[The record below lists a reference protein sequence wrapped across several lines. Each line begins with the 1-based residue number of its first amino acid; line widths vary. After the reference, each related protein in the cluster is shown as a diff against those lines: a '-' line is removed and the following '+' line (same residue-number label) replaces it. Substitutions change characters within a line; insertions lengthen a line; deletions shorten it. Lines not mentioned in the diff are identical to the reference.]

1 MAFPDSFVE
10 EVRRAADIVRVISE
24 QVALRKMGTSWKG
37 LCPFHD
43 EKTPSFNVRQEPA
56 VFHCFGCGEGGD
68 VFKFLML
75 RERVSFPEAV
85 EILARR
91 HGVPVPEGRVEPGP
105 ERKEREEMLALMEAA
120 ALHFTNALWSA
131 AGTKAREYLLGRGF
145 ERATLER
152 IRAGAAR
159 DSWDDLLSS
168 LRGRFSPALLAK
180 AGLVVERQGK
190 EGHYDRFRNRAVF
203 PILNESGKVVAFGAR
218 ALDGSE
224 PKYLNSP
231 ETPVYSKSRVLYG
244 LSWARDAVAREGRA
258 VMMEGYL
265 DVARAIEK
273 GVSSAVATCGT
284 ALTGQHARLLG
295 RFAKT
300 VVLNFDQDEAGQKAA
315 RRSLD
320 VLLAD
325 GLSVRIVELPEG
337 HDPDSYLRAEG
348 AEAYLRRLEEA
359 PEAVEWL
366 MRRAAERHDV
376 ASPAGKAAFLADV
389 MPALVRTQNAVERQA
404 WLARVVERGAL
415 DAGAAREELRRAL
428 GKPSVGPSGPTGS
441 FVAEVAARRPS
452 AAVRARLLPAER
464 WLLALVAQGAAGIEH
479 ALDELSDGDVEGL
492 ASAGILR
499 AAQAAARRSQ
509 PVTLAAVLEALGDE
523 ERRLVSSIAV
533 EGVPAEHLSAED
545 CVRELRR
552 QPLLVRMAE
561 IQKSLPAAS
570 GEALEALLQ
579 EKTRLVRQMASL

>member
-24 QVALRKMGTSWKG
+24 HVALRKMGTSWKG

-85 EILARR
+85 EMLARR

-105 ERKEREEMLALMEAA
+105 DRKEREEMLALMEAA
-120 ALHFTNALWSA
+120 ALHFARTLWSP
-131 AGTKAREYLLGRGF
+131 AGTTAREYLLGRGF
-145 ERATLER
+145 DRSTLER

-159 DSWDDLLSS
+159 ESWDDLLST
-168 LRGRFSPALLAK
+168 LRGKFPPGLLAR

-203 PILNESGKVVAFGAR
+203 PITNESGKVVAFGAR

-244 LSWARDAVAREGRA
+244 LSWARDTITREGRA

-265 DVARAIEK
+265 DVARAIEA
-273 GVSSAVATCGT
+273 GIAGAVATCGT
-284 ALTGQHARLLG
+284 ALSSQHARLLS

-300 VVLNFDQDEAGQKAA
+300 IVLNFDQDEAGQKAA
-315 RRSLD
+315 RRSLE
-320 VLLAD
+320 VLLEE
-325 GLSVRIVELPEG
+325 GLAVRIVELPEG
-337 HDPDSYLRAEG
+337 HDPDTYLKAEG
-348 AEAYLRRLEEA
+348 AEAYRQRLEDA
-359 PEAVEWL
+359 PGAIEWL
-366 MRRAAERHDV
+366 MRRAVEKHDV
-376 ASPAGKAAFLADV
+376 ETPSGKAAFLSDV
-389 MPALVRTQNAVERQA
+389 MPALVRTPNAVERQA
-404 WLARVVERGAL
+404 WLARVAERGAL
-415 DAGAAREELRRAL
+415 DPGAAREEMRRAL
-428 GKPSVGPSGPTGS
+428 GRPGRPAPAGS
-441 FVAEVAARRPS
+441 AVAEAAARRLAPT
-452 AAVRARLLPAER
+452 VRAQLLPAER
-464 WLLALVAQGAAGIEH
+464 WLLALVAQGAAGVEQ
-479 ALDELSDGDVEGL
+479 ALDELQDAEVDGL
-492 ASAGILR
+492 ASAAILR
-499 AAQAAARRSQ
+499 AAQAAARKST
-509 PVTLAAVLEALGDE
+509 PVSLAAVLEALSDE
-523 ERRLVSSIAV
+523 ERRLVSAIAV
-533 EGVPAEHLSAED
+533 EGVPAEHLSAEE

-552 QPLLVRMAE
+552 QPLLTRMAE
-561 IQKSLPAAS
+561 IQKRLPGAS
-570 GEALEALLQ
+570 GDALEALLQ